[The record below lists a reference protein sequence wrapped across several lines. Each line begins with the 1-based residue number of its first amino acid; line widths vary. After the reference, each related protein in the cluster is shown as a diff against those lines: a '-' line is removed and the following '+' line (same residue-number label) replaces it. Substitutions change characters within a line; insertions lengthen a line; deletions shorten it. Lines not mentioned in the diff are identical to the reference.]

1 MESLL
6 EILKYTIPGILV
18 FVATYFSIKQFL
30 DDRLRRE
37 SLRQRGE
44 NSKMTLPL
52 KLQAYERLILLC
64 DRLTITNLL
73 IRLRTT
79 GMSVADLRGSLM
91 IAVQQEFDHN
101 VSQQLYV
108 SETLWQILIL
118 ARQQTLNLITSSAS
132 GLDPGAADDAY
143 VQALLENAERV
154 GEQPPLQQAIMAI
167 RMEAGQYF
175 AK

>member
-1 MESLL
+1 MESFL
-6 EILKYTIPGILV
+6 EILKYTIPGLLV
-18 FVATYFSIKQFL
+18 FVATYLSIKQFL

-37 SLRQRGE
+37 TLRQRGE
-44 NSKMTLPL
+44 NSKTTLPL

-64 DRLTITNLL
+64 DRLSITNLL
-73 IRLRTT
+73 IRLRGS
-79 GMSVADLRGSLM
+79 GMSVAELRGSLM

-108 SETLWQILIL
+108 SDTLWQIIIL
-118 ARQQTLNLITSSAS
+118 ARQQTLNLISESAN
-132 GLDPGAADDAY
+132 GLDPNAPDDDY
-143 VQALLENAERV
+143 VNALLSGADRV
-154 GEQPPLQQAIMAI
+154 GELPPLQQATMAI